1 MTTGKGSKALLI
13 ASVAV
18 AVFMARLDT
27 YIVNISLPAMA
38 RDFGV
43 GTSAVSWVTMGFLL
57 FNCGS
62 MMLVGRLA
70 DIVPPRRLFIWG
82 YAIFTAGSLLCGFA
96 PTLGLLILCRCIQG
110 LGGAILVITTYTAVS
125 RFLPAAEVGGAM
137 GVLATFGALGIAVGS
152 PLGGFLTERFSW
164 PWVFFVNVP
173 VGIAAI
179 ALARW
184 AMPGELGAERRPGGL
199 DYPGSI
205 LSLVAV
211 AAFILGLDAGHEMGW
226 TSWQAL
232 ALLGLS
238 AVCAP
243 LFLFRQWRAA
253 SPLVPPALLRERRF
267 LLANSISVAGLM
279 LMGGNAFLL
288 PFLLERVKGL
298 DAARAGTVILTYSV
312 LFMALSPLTGR
323 LADRFAPWRLC
334 AAGMGV
340 AAADCILFAF
350 ALGAPGIGTV
360 VAFLAGLA
368 LAYALFMAASSK
380 QVLGAAPADEKGAA
394 SAVYGTLYNLSLLLG
409 VAAFETFYAGAG
421 TSTVGIL
428 PGPGLRV
435 AGFSRA
441 YFFGACACA
450 ASLLLAL
457 VFGSPRSSQAID
469 AGPMRKLEG

>member
-1 MTTGKGSKALLI
+1 VTGGRGSKTLLI

-70 DIVPPRRLFIWG
+70 DIVPPRRLFILG
-82 YAIFTAGSLLCGFA
+82 YAVFTAGSLLCGFA
-96 PTLGLLILCRCIQG
+96 PDLGLLILFRCVQG

-184 AMPGELGAERRPGGL
+184 AMPAELGVERRPGGL
-199 DYPGSI
+199 DYPGAL

-211 AAFILGLDAGHEMGW
+211 GAFILGLDAGHEMGW

-238 AVCAP
+238 AACGP
-243 LFLFRQWRAA
+243 LFLVRLSRTA
-253 SPLVPPALLRERRF
+253 SPLVPPALLRQKRF
-267 LLANSISVAGLM
+267 LLANSVSVAGLM

-298 DAARAGTVILTYSV
+298 DAERAGTVILTYSV
-312 LFMALSPLTGR
+312 LFMALSPFTGR
-323 LADRFAPWRLC
+323 LADRFATWHLC

-340 AAADCILFAF
+340 AAADCVLFAF
-350 ALGAPGIGTV
+350 VMGAPGIWTV

-368 LAYALFMAASSK
+368 IAYALFMAASSK

-409 VAAFETFYAGAG
+409 VASFEAFYAGTG
-421 TSTVGIL
+421 TGAVEVL
-428 PGPGLRV
+428 RGPGFRV
-435 AGFSRA
+435 PGFSHA
-441 YFFGACACA
+441 YFFAACACA
-450 ASLLLAL
+450 ASLLMAL
-457 VFGSPRSSQAID
+457 GFGPLLGSSEAD
-469 AGPMRKLEG
+469 ARKVRGES

>member
-1 MTTGKGSKALLI
+1 MNNGKGSKALLI

-38 RDFGV
+38 RHFGV
-43 GTSAVSWVTMGFLL
+43 GTGAVSWVTMGYLL
-57 FNCGS
+57 FSCGT

-70 DIVPPRRLFIWG
+70 DVVSPRKLFVWG
-82 YAIFTAGSLLCGFA
+82 YAVFTAGSLLCGLA
-96 PTLGLLILCRCIQG
+96 PDLGLLVLFRCVQG
-110 LGGAILVITTYTAVS
+110 LGGAVLVITTYTAIS
-125 RFLPAAEVGGAM
+125 RFLPPAEVGGAM

-164 PWVFFVNVP
+164 PWIFFVNVP

-184 AMPGELGAERRPGGL
+184 AMPADLGAEKRPGSL
-199 DYPGSI
+199 DYPGAL

-211 AAFILGLDAGHEMGW
+211 AAFILALDEGQEKGW

-232 ALLGLS
+232 GLLALF
-238 AVCAP
+238 AVCGP
-243 LFLFRQWRAA
+243 LFLLRQARAK
-253 SPLVPPALLRERRF
+253 SPLVPPALLKDRRF
-267 LLANSISVAGLM
+267 LLANSVSVAGLL

-298 DAARAGTVILTYSV
+298 DAERAGVVLLTYSV

-323 LADRFAPWRLC
+323 LADRFAPWHLC
-334 AAGMGV
+334 VAGMGV
-340 AAADCILFAF
+340 AALDCVLFAL
-350 ALGAPGIGTV
+350 AMGAPGIWTV

-368 LAYALFMAASSK
+368 VAYALFMAASSK

-409 VAAFETFYAGAG
+409 VAAFEAFYAEAGAGAG
-421 TSTVGIL
+421 TGAVRVMA
-428 PGPGLRV
+428 GPALREP
-435 AGFSRA
+435 GFSRA
-441 YFFGACACA
+441 YFFGGLACLV
-450 ASLLLAL
+450 SLVLAL
-457 VFGSPRSSQAID
+457 GVGVLGRRGKA
-469 AGPMRKLEG
+469 EGKS

>member
-1 MTTGKGSKALLI
+1 MKAGRGSRALFI

-38 RDFGV
+38 RSFGV
-43 GTSAVSWVTMGFLL
+43 GTSAISWVTMGYLL
-57 FNCGS
+57 FNCGA

-70 DIVPPRRLFIWG
+70 DSVPPRRLFIWG
-82 YAIFTAGSLLCGFA
+82 YAIFTAGSLFCGLA
-96 PTLGLLILCRCIQG
+96 PGLGLLIFCRCLQG
-110 LGGAILVITTYTAVS
+110 LGGAVLVITTYTAVS

-152 PLGGFLTERFSW
+152 PLGGLLTERFSW

-184 AMPGELGAERRPGGL
+184 AMPDDLGAEEREGRLDLPGAL
-199 DYPGSI
+199 

-211 AAFILGLDAGHEMGW
+211 AAFILGLDAGHETGW
-226 TSWQAL
+226 LSWHAL
-232 ALLGLS
+232 GLLGLS
-238 AVCAP
+238 ALCGP
-243 LFLFRQWRAA
+243 LFLLRQNRVA
-253 SPLVPPALLRERRF
+253 SPLVPSALLGDRRF
-267 LLANSISVAGLM
+267 LLANSVSVAGLL

-298 DAARAGTVILTYSV
+298 DAERSGLVILTYSV

-323 LADRFAPWRLC
+323 LADRFAPWHLC

-340 AAADCILFAF
+340 AAADCIFLALTMG
-350 ALGAPGIGTV
+350 ALGIGMV
-360 VAFLAGLA
+360 VVFLAGLA
-368 LAYALFMAASSK
+368 VAYALFMAASSK
-380 QVLGAAPADEKGAA
+380 QVLGSAPAEEKGAA

-409 VAAFETFYAGAG
+409 VAAFETFYAAAG
-421 TSTVGIL
+421 TGEVKMMA
-428 PGPGLRV
+428 GPALREP
-435 AGFSRA
+435 GFSRA
-441 YFFGACACA
+441 YFFGAIACL
-450 ASLLLAL
+450 ASLALAWR
-457 VFGSPRSSQAID
+457 FGSGRPREQA
-469 AGPMRKLEG
+469 E

>member
-1 MTTGKGSKALLI
+1 MTGGKGSKTLLI

-70 DIVPPRRLFIWG
+70 DIVPPRKLFVWG
-82 YAIFTAGSLLCGFA
+82 YAVFTTGSLLCGLA
-96 PTLGLLILCRCIQG
+96 PDLRLLIVFRCIQG
-110 LGGAILVITTYTAVS
+110 LGGAVLVITTYTAVS
-125 RFLPAAEVGGAM
+125 RFLPPAEVGGAM

-179 ALARW
+179 VLARW

-199 DYPGSI
+199 DYPGAL

-211 AAFILGLDAGHEMGW
+211 AAFILTLDAGHEQGW

-232 ALLGLS
+232 TLLGLS
-238 AVCAP
+238 MVCGP
-243 LFLFRQWRAA
+243 LFLLRQAKAA
-253 SPLVPPALLRERRF
+253 SPLLPPALLRERRF
-267 LLANSISVAGLM
+267 LLANSVSVAGLL

-298 DAARAGTVILTYSV
+298 DPARAGTVILTYSL

-323 LADRFAPWRLC
+323 LADRLAPWHLC

-340 AAADCILFAF
+340 AAADCVLFAF
-350 ALGAPGIGTV
+350 VMGAPGIGTV
-360 VAFLAGLA
+360 IAFLAGLA

-409 VAAFETFYAGAG
+409 VASFEAFYAGTG
-421 TSTVGIL
+421 TGTVEVL
-428 PGPGLRV
+428 RGPGFRV
-435 AGFSRA
+435 PGFSHA

-457 VFGSPRSSQAID
+457 GFGPLLGGSEAD
-469 AGPMRKLEG
+469 ARTVRGES